1 MDDVVLTHAD
11 GTAIPLAREGNDLCL
26 SIDPYVCFD
35 APLFLTHRIRGT
47 GPTLRLVLRAN
58 ASLHLIEN
66 IEGSEAVQSSLCVEV
81 GEGASFQY
89 TRLFLGEA
97 PTSSTASFQAL
108 VRTNGSLICR
118 TATALSSF
126 RADSSIVLQG
136 EGASV
141 TFHGLS
147 LLPLDR
153 TSHQTLCID
162 HQAPNTSSS
171 QLVKGLAAD
180 GAHGVVESHVRIRRE
195 ARGSTSRQ
203 YSHFLTLGATA
214 KAVHKPNFEILTDD
228 VIASHGAT
236 TGMLDDEALFYLQ
249 ARGLG
254 TKEARRYLIEGF
266 CEEVVRELPLEVAP
280 TICQRMDEML
290 GSTE

>member
-11 GTAIPLAREGNDLCL
+11 GTAIPLTREGNELCL
-26 SIDPYVCFD
+26 SIDPYVRFD
-35 APLFLTHRIRGT
+35 APLFLTHRMSGM
-47 GPTLRLVLRAN
+47 GPTLRLFLRAN

-66 IEGSEAVQSSLCVEV
+66 IEDSEAVQSSLCVEV

-89 TRLFLGEA
+89 TRLFLGA

-195 ARGSTSRQ
+195 AKGSASRQ

-249 ARGLG
+249 TRGLD
-254 TKEARRYLIEGF
+254 TKEARRHLIDGF

-280 TICQRMDEML
+280 TIFQRMDEML
-290 GSTE
+290 GATE